1 LWKSLVRRKGVSMKY
16 KTSCP
21 LGYSEIV
28 DTYYLE
34 HRAKLID
41 IAAFLDRLERSADG
55 PADKD
60 DFRVAALREALTLL
74 GDGDGERAKRVLDL
88 LSDATESMP
97 QTAAAS
103 KGALG
108 AAPETSP

>member
-1 LWKSLVRRKGVSMKY
+1 MKY
-16 KTSCP
+16 DTSCP
-21 LGYSEIV
+21 MSYADVV

-41 IAAFLDRLERSADG
+41 IAAFLDRLERTADG
-55 PADKD
+55 PADTD

-74 GDGDGERAKRVLDL
+74 GDGQGERAKRVLDL
-88 LSDATESMP
+88 LSDTTESMP
-97 QTAAAS
+97 QTAAGS

-108 AAPETSP
+108 AAPEAST